1 MVVGAA
7 NDTRYGPYGV
17 KLPSR
22 HRPWVPYWGMYMVA
36 MKAPDTIPV
45 DKDILLRWPSM
56 QSAADDAGELFSLI
70 DSNREYLGRW
80 LSWVDSLRVP
90 EDEATWIRSRVEER
104 VAGRGTPPLIEYR
117 GRLAGS
123 IGTLAT
129 EEPGLL
135 EIGYWVAEALQ
146 GRGIVTRACAALV
159 DCCFGAQGIG
169 RVRIQA
175 EPENTRSRA
184 IPERLGFAFEGVK
197 AHTHDDGGL
206 HQMAVYTMA
215 AYKWRASR
223 YSH

>member
-1 MVVGAA
+1 MVVGPA

-22 HRPWVPYWGMYMVA
+22 HRSWGAILGVCMA
-36 MKAPDTIPV
+36 EMKAPDAIPV
-45 DKDILLRWPSM
+45 DEDILLRWPSM
-56 QSAADDAGELFSLI
+56 HDAGELFFLI

-80 LSWVDSLRVP
+80 LPWVDSLRVP
-90 EDEATWIRSRVEER
+90 EDEAAWIRSRLEER
-104 VAGRGTPPLIEYR
+104 VVGHGTPPLIEYR

-159 DCCFGAQGIG
+159 DYCFGVQGIG

-184 IPERLGFAFEGVK
+184 KPERLGFAFEGVK

-206 HQMAVYTMA
+206 HHMAVYTMA